1 MNFSAP
7 NNGGPSPQD
16 LIASLQDWWALA
28 GVDTNFVG
36 EPMSLLEQGVKIERT
51 PQMVSETAVSRLPR
65 ATEDAPSKA
74 ATAVSENY
82 PLELVAFVNQL
93 SKPENLIEAQWAR
106 DFVLPKGNQNPE
118 IMVIVAMPEAQGLA
132 NDSYYAPAERQ
143 LVLNML
149 KAIGCNELNSY
160 FSALS
165 LGRTIDGRLDHSCF
179 EMLKKRALHH
189 IDLVDPKR
197 IIVFGD
203 TAARIF
209 FDQDFL
215 MARQKKQYINHVSSK
230 TEAIATFHPR
240 ILLHRPELKADAWKD
255 LQMLTRI
262 ADL

>member
-1 MNFSAP
+1 MNFSSP
-7 NNGGPSPQD
+7 NNGGPAPQD

-36 EPMSLLEQGVKIERT
+36 EPESLLEQGVKIEQRQ
-51 PQMVSETAVSRLPR
+51 QMASETAVFHLPR
-65 ATEDAPSKA
+65 TAETATPKPA
-74 ATAVSENY
+74 AAISEIY
-82 PLELVAFVNQL
+82 PLELQAFVDHL
-93 SKPENLIEAQWAR
+93 STSENLIEARWAR
-106 DFVLPKGNQNPE
+106 DFVLPKGHQNPE
-118 IMVIVAMPEAQGLA
+118 IMVIVAMPESQGLA

-149 KAIGCNELNSY
+149 KAIGCNEQKSY

-165 LGRTIDGRLDHSCF
+165 LGRTIDGRLDQVYF
-179 EMLKKRALHH
+179 ESLKKRALHH
-189 IDLVDPKR
+189 IDLVAPKR
-197 IIVFGD
+197 IIIFGD

-209 FDQDFL
+209 FEQYFL
-215 MARQKKQYINHVSSK
+215 MARKKKQFINHVSSK

-240 ILLHRPELKADAWKD
+240 ILLHRPELKAEAWKD